1 VNRAFISL
9 YLFLVVS
16 VVVIGWG
23 LNQLWEGLA
32 PKQDISAEI
41 RTVFEMTENEL
52 LKKPNEFFPV
62 TSDRQSGLGIELL
75 SLDDIAKSEAMKKLI
90 QGEIVT
96 ASSEKQL
103 LWYKRVADSRQVIM
117 LSKNIEIEHEN
128 LLTRLLL
135 IAFYFGLAL
144 VIYIWIWPLSRDAK
158 KLEQQTQSSG
168 QHQLP
173 EVLTLSPRSTLYP
186 LARAFNNMVYRLRDL
201 IASHQDMTNAVS
213 HELRTPLARM
223 KFALALIDAE
233 KMDDKSRKQLQSL
246 SLDVHEMESLIHS
259 LLNYAGF
266 EQHTRQLQFKKGSV
280 GNLLE
285 NLQDNFSRT
294 QQQKLRPYLQ
304 LDIQDLS
311 AGVEFECEWKLIE
324 TALQNLLSNAAK
336 FAVSRIRIEACIAQ
350 NQFQIRVDDDG
361 PGIPI
366 EERQRVLESFVR
378 LYDEQNDI
386 QTSGFGLGLAIV
398 KRIMQWHQGGVNI
411 EQAPE
416 LGGARLV
423 LFWPKIY

>member
-1 VNRAFISL
+1 MNRAFISL
-9 YLFLVVS
+9 YLFLVAS

-233 KMDDKSRKQLQSL
+233 KLDDRSQKQLQSL

-266 EQHTRQLQFKKGSV
+266 EQHTRQLQIKKGRV

-285 NLQDNFSRT
+285 NLQENFCRT
-294 QQQKLRPYLQ
+294 QQQKLRPHLQ
-304 LDIQDLS
+304 LEIQDLS

-324 TALQNLLSNAAK
+324 TALQNVLSNAAK
-336 FAVSRIRIEACIAQ
+336 FAANRICIEACIEK

>member
-1 VNRAFISL
+1 MSRAFISL
-9 YLFLVVS
+9 YLFLVAS

-23 LNQLWEGLA
+23 LNQLWDGLA

-41 RTVFEMTENEL
+41 RTVFEMAENEL
-52 LKKPNEFFPV
+52 LKNPDEFFPV
-62 TSDRQSGLGIELL
+62 SFNQQSGLGIELL

-96 ASSEKQL
+96 ASSDSQL

-117 LSKNIEIEHEN
+117 LSKNIEIGNES
-128 LLTRLLL
+128 LLTRSLL
-135 IAFYFGLAL
+135 IVFYFGLAL

-158 KLEQQTQSSG
+158 KLEQQTQSLG

-223 KFALALIDAE
+223 KFALALIDNE
-233 KMDDKSRKQLQSL
+233 KLDEKNRKQLESL

-266 EQHTRQLQFKKGSV
+266 EQHTRKLQFTQGKI

-285 NLQDNFSRT
+285 NLQDNFSRA

-304 LDIQDLS
+304 LGIRDLS
-311 AGVEFECEWKLIE
+311 AGIEFECEWKLIE

-336 FAVSRIRIEACIAQ
+336 FAVNRICIEACIAD
-350 NQFQIRVDDDG
+350 NQFQIKVDDDG

-398 KRIMQWHQGGVNI
+398 KRIMQWHQGGVSI

-423 LFWPKIY
+423 LFWPKIH